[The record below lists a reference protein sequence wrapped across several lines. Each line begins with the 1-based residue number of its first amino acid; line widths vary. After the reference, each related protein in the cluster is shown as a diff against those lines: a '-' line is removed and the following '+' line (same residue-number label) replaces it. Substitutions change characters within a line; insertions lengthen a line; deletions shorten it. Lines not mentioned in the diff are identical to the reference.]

1 MILSKNLAAAL
12 EVKVGDVVDCSRY
25 GDSVM
30 KKETVR
36 GTISGKVVA
45 VVDAWPGFVQY
56 TYEDGEETEHYLIV
70 ANYAKRCRASRFLHM
85 RYGTSW
91 QMAWTVMRYGL

>member
-1 MILSKNLAAAL
+1 
-12 EVKVGDVVDCSRY
+12 
-25 GDSVM
+25 M

-70 ANYAKRCRASRFLHM
+70 ANYAKIGAELQDFSI
-85 RYGTSW
+85 
-91 QMAWTVMRYGL
+91 